1 MVCVDI
7 TCVCDMSCEVPRTTS
22 RRPLLYTAAAVDA
35 FDIQNNTRAG
45 IPPGNDDRE
54 VGICIEVRNPGIG
67 NLLWNKLKPWK
78 YKLILNSLRR
88 SWLKKAFPVLF

>member
-7 TCVCDMSCEVPRTTS
+7 SCVCDVSCEVPRTTS
-22 RRPLLYTAAAVDA
+22 RRPLLHTAAAVDA

-67 NLLWNKLKPWK
+67 NLLWNKLKQWK
-78 YKLILNSLRR
+78 YK
-88 SWLKKAFPVLF
+88 F